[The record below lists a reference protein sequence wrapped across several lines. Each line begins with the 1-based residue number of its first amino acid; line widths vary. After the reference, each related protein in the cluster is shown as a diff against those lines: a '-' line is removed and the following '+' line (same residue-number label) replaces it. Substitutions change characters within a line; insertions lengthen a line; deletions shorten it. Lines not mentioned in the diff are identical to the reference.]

1 MANPFFV
8 QPAQY
13 GQALGGL
20 AGSVQQFGQQRQEEQ
35 RRQEAEAYKQ
45 EAKQAMATAFQ
56 SGDPMAIRQAVIQY
70 PEIAE
75 TATQMFGFTNEQ
87 TEQVARETYRRALSE
102 TDPARRAAIMEGG
115 IETVRQFGGNPR
127 NMASDLEMLRTNPEA
142 FDRSARAGYA
152 ALASDQEF
160 EAMFGGQAQD
170 PTAFMQEMAAAGV
183 LPGSQEYKDA
193 VLERYG
199 KGQTIGFDVVEAIN
213 PDSGKREYYQV
224 SRTDPGNRIPLGL
237 EVPQDP
243 RVQAQLAETARA
255 ETQAAQQEQKTIAGT
270 LSTINKIITSPGL
283 SGFSGLDSFRRL
295 IPGTEAA
302 NVAAYIE
309 QLQSQNFLTAV
320 DQMKGMGALSENE
333 GKKLSASVA
342 ALSPSMTDEAIKAEL
357 DSIQTQLASALERL
371 NSGALAEPRA
381 QQQETVN
388 WSDL

>member
-1 MANPFFV
+1 MANGNPFYV

-13 GQALGGL
+13 GPGLQDL
-20 AGSVQQFGQQRQEEQ
+20 AGSVQQFGQQRQQEQ
-35 RRQEAEAYKQ
+35 RRLEAQ
-45 EAKQAMATAFQ
+45 QAMAEAFQ
-56 SGDPMAIRQAVIQY
+56 QGDPMAIRQAVIKY

-75 TATQMFGFTNEQ
+75 TATQMFGFTNQQ

-102 TDPARRAAIMEGG
+102 PDPARRAAILEGG

-127 NMASDLEMLRTNPEA
+127 MMTGDLEMLQTNPEA

-255 ETQAAQQEQKTIAGT
+255 ETQAAQQEQKTIEGT